1 MGDEATDSGN
11 NEQLAVCIRWVN
23 NNFEAH
29 EDFMETH
36 AVEDIKSDTLVTVL
50 EDILLRLNIPLSNC
64 RGQCYDGASN
74 MKGIKQS
81 VATQIQSESALVFLT
96 HCHGHALNLA
106 VNDMI
111 KEDRLLKNTMDTTS
125 ELSKLITK
133 LPKREGMLQ
142 KIRND
147 FH

>member
-1 MGDEATDSGN
+1 M
-11 NEQLAVCIRWVN
+11 I
-23 NNFEAH
+23 
-29 EDFMETH
+29 
-36 AVEDIKSDTLVTVL
+36 
-50 EDILLRLNIPLSNC
+50 RLNIPLSNC

-74 MKGIKQS
+74 MTGIKRG
-81 VATQIQSESALVFLT
+81 VATQIQSESPLAFLT
-96 HCHGHALNLA
+96 HCYGHALNLA

-147 FH
+147 LSLE